1 MLIGHAAK
9 VLDRNTAGGGN
20 MLTAGKMAC
29 IATERWL
36 GERSSNDPGAVSLS
50 GIIGPSSATASALA
64 APTPASAAHG
74 LTGRETLFGIVLPFS
89 GTRKKT
95 GRERHGPEAD
105 RRRRDKC
112 QQSLRQNVI
121 MTELEF
127 SSPRPRGAFAMSF
140 RLSMFF
146 VGALLAS
153 EANAAGSSTE
163 VVRDLAGRVGP
174 IIGSAQV
181 CRDIER
187 SRVQVIVDKFQS
199 VIREASS
206 QDTDRADLQRT
217 FERNIADG
225 RNVVSFGKI
234 DCKTAERQFSDLE
247 RSLGLGGTGL
257 SGVIGPC
264 SAAAA
269 TAPTAPLPPPA
280 TPASTAHGVTD
291 NEIKFG
297 IVGPFSGAARELGRQ
312 MKLGIDAAFSRAN
325 EAGGVNGRQL
335 RLVAA
340 DDGYE
345 PTRTLDAMKNLWD
358 KEQVF
363 GFIGN
368 VGTPTAAV
376 AIPYALEKKA
386 LFFGAFT
393 GANILRSDPPDRYV
407 FNYRASY
414 AEETDAVVRYLIKL
428 RHLQP
433 RQIAVLAQQDAY
445 GDAGFAG
452 VSKAF
457 RALGVDDS
465 AILRLGYK
473 RNTVEVDEA
482 ISELKLQKTAV
493 RAVVMVATYRAAAK
507 FIERTR
513 DLFPGMIYSNVSFV
527 GSTQLADELMMLG
540 PRFAS
545 GVIVTQVVPAVA
557 GYSSAVLEYK
567 TALNKFFPGEASD
580 YVSLEGFVA
589 ASVLIDAL
597 KKTGPQLEAEKLI
610 DTLENTRNLDMGLGA
625 SLSYGRAEHQASHK
639 VWGTT
644 IDDKGKYQSLE
655 LE

>member
-1 MLIGHAAK
+1 
-9 VLDRNTAGGGN
+9 
-20 MLTAGKMAC
+20 
-29 IATERWL
+29 
-36 GERSSNDPGAVSLS
+36 
-50 GIIGPSSATASALA
+50 
-64 APTPASAAHG
+64 
-74 LTGRETLFGIVLPFS
+74 
-89 GTRKKT
+89 
-95 GRERHGPEAD
+95 
-105 RRRRDKC
+105 
-112 QQSLRQNVI
+112 
-121 MTELEF
+121 
-127 SSPRPRGAFAMSF
+127 MSI
-140 RLSMFF
+140 RLSMFL
-146 VGALLAS
+146 VGTLLAT
-153 EANAAGSSTE
+153 EANAGTTD
-163 VVRDLAGRVGP
+163 VVRDLASRIGP

-187 SRVQVIVDKFQS
+187 TRVQLIVDKFQA
-199 VIREASS
+199 VIVESS
-206 QDTDRADLQRT
+206 PQEPDRVELQRA

-225 RNVVSFGKI
+225 RNIVSFGKI
-234 DCKTAERQFSDLE
+234 DCKTAERQLASLE
-247 RSLGLGGTGL
+247 KSLGLTGSSSL
-257 SGVIGPC
+257 SGVIGPS

-269 TAPTAPLPPPA
+269 TAPTAPLPPAAVAPTSA
-280 TPASTAHGVTD
+280 AHGITD

-312 MKLGIDAAFSRAN
+312 MKLGIDSAFNRAN
-325 EAGGVNGRQL
+325 DAGGIDGRKL

-345 PTRTLDAMKNLWD
+345 PARTLDGMKQLYD

-368 VGTPTAAV
+368 VGTPTAQV

-393 GANILRSDPPDRYV
+393 GASVLRSDPPDRYV

-414 AEETDAVVRYLIKL
+414 AEETDAVVRYLVKL

-433 RQIAVLAQQDAY
+433 RQIAVLAQQDSY

-457 RALGVDDS
+457 RALGVDDG
-465 AILRLGYK
+465 AILRLNYK
-473 RNTVEVDEA
+473 RNTVEVDDA
-482 ISELKLQKTAV
+482 INELKTQKTAI

-507 FIERTR
+507 FIEKTR
-513 DLFPGMIYSNVSFV
+513 DQFPGLIYTNVSFV

-545 GVIVTQVVPAVA
+545 GVIVTQVVPAVG

-567 TALNKFFPGEASD
+567 TALNKYFPGESPD
-580 YVSLEGFVA
+580 YVSLEGYVA
-589 ASVLIDAL
+589 ASVLIQAL
-597 KKTGPQLEAEKLI
+597 KKTPQLDPEKVV
-610 DTLENTRNLDMGLGA
+610 DTLENMRDVDLGLGA
-625 SLSYGRAEHQASHK
+625 ALNYGRGEHQASHK
-639 VWGTT
+639 IWGTA
-644 IDDKGKYQSLE
+644 IDDKGKYQSLD

>member
-1 MLIGHAAK
+1 MSFRFSLFL
-9 VLDRNTAGGGN
+9 V
-20 MLTAGKMAC
+20 
-29 IATERWL
+29 
-36 GERSSNDPGAVSLS
+36 GALF
-50 GIIGPSSATASALA
+50 ASE
-64 APTPASAAHG
+64 ASAA
-74 LTGRETLFGIVLPFS
+74 
-89 GTRKKT
+89 
-95 GRERHGPEAD
+95 
-105 RRRRDKC
+105 
-112 QQSLRQNVI
+112 
-121 MTELEF
+121 
-127 SSPRPRGAFAMSF
+127 
-140 RLSMFF
+140 
-146 VGALLAS
+146 
-153 EANAAGSSTE
+153 GSTD
-163 VVRDLAGRVGP
+163 VVRDLASRVGP

-181 CRDIER
+181 CRDIDR
-187 SRVQVIVDKFQS
+187 ARVQVIVDKFQA
-199 VIREASS
+199 VIREASP
-206 QDTDRADLQRT
+206 QDTERAELQRA

-234 DCKTAERQFSDLE
+234 DCKTAEKQFSDLE
-247 RSLGLGGTGL
+247 RSLGLGSSSSL
-257 SGVIGPC
+257 SGVIGPS

-269 TAPTAPLPPPA
+269 TAPTAPLPQAA
-280 TPASTAHGVTD
+280 TVTSTAHGVTD

-297 IVGPFSGAARELGRQ
+297 IVGPFSGAAKELGRQ
-312 MKLGIDAAFSRAN
+312 MKLGIDAAFNRAN
-325 EAGGVNGRQL
+325 DAGGVEGRML
-335 RLVAA
+335 RLVAT

-345 PTRTLDAMKNLWD
+345 PTRTLDGMKQLYD
-358 KEQVF
+358 KDQVF

-457 RALGVDDS
+457 RAIGIDDS
-465 AILRLGYK
+465 AILRLNYK
-473 RNTVEVDEA
+473 RNTVEVDDA
-482 ISELKLQKTAV
+482 INELKQQKTAI

-507 FIERTR
+507 FIEKTR
-513 DLFPGMIYSNVSFV
+513 DQFPGLIYTNVSFV

-545 GVIVTQVVPAVA
+545 GVIVTQVVPAVG

-567 TALNKFFPGEASD
+567 TALTKYFPGETPD
-580 YVSLEGFVA
+580 YVSLEGYVA
-589 ASVLIDAL
+589 ANVLIQALKKVGPQLDSEKLIDAL
-597 KKTGPQLEAEKLI
+597 
-610 DTLENTRNLDMGLGA
+610 ENMRDLDLGLGA
-625 SLSYGRAEHQASHK
+625 ALAYGRAEHQASHK
-639 VWGTT
+639 VWGTA

>member
-1 MLIGHAAK
+1 MRFRCNT
-9 VLDRNTAGGGN
+9 VLV
-20 MLTAGKMAC
+20 
-29 IATERWL
+29 
-36 GERSSNDPGAVSLS
+36 GAPLASPAS
-50 GIIGPSSATASALA
+50 TASIRSMDAVRERAGRVA
-64 APTPASAAHG
+64 ASDGRTIAGYRFPARLRAHSVAN
-74 LTGRETLFGIVLPFS
+74 RENLLGIVMPFN
-89 GTRKKT
+89 GKRKST
-95 GRERHGPEAD
+95 GYEPHGAQAL
-105 RRRRDKC
+105 RRMG
-112 QQSLRQNVI
+112 LRQHVI
-121 MTELEF
+121 MIEKKF
-127 SSPRPRGAFAMSF
+127 SSPRPRGAFAMFF
-140 RLSMFF
+140 RLSMFL

-153 EANAAGSSTE
+153 EASAAGGSTD
-163 VVRDLAGRVGP
+163 VVRDLAARVGP
-174 IIGSAQV
+174 ILGSAQV

-187 SRVQVIVDKFQS
+187 SRIQVIVDKFQT
-199 VIREASS
+199 VIREASP
-206 QDTDRADLQRT
+206 QETERVDLQRA

-257 SGVIGPC
+257 SGVIGPS

-507 FIERTR
+507 FIEKTR
-513 DLFPGMIYSNVSFV
+513 DVFPGLIYSNVSFV

-545 GVIVTQVVPAVA
+545 GVIVTQVVPAVG

-567 TALNKFFPGEASD
+567 TALNKYFPGETPD
-580 YVSLEGFVA
+580 YVSLEGYVA
-589 ASVLIDAL
+589 ANVLIQAL
-597 KKTGPQLEAEKLI
+597 KKTGPQFDSEKLI
-610 DTLENTRNLDMGLGA
+610 DTLENLRDVDLGLGA
-625 SLSYGRAEHQASHK
+625 ALNYGRAEHQASHK
-639 VWGTT
+639 VWGTA